1 MVEIGSEFWEASD
14 TGRKKY
20 LISGRAAL
28 EYIIRDILAEC
39 NAGSVLMPSYCCH
52 TMLEPFVRHR
62 IKIRFYDVFYDKDKG
77 LSVELPEESV
87 NTETYRNEIF
97 YYMTYFGFSQLSG
110 IEAEKIRERFD
121 LVIEDRTH
129 SWLSIDPIRSEVV
142 ADYTFTSFRKW
153 TGVYGIAEARKMT
166 SAFIVE
172 TGNIGKEYTIKRKD
186 AMALKAE
193 YISRQKILEKDN
205 ALPFPKIDI
214 TQDSKKVFLEKFSD
228 AERCLDQ
235 TYIGYTP
242 NSECAWQFLHA
253 DWDFLIEQRRKNA
266 DVLIQGLKEIQEV
279 TLLFKNRTKTDT
291 PIFVPIL
298 VEDGRDRL
306 RDYLIKNQV
315 YCPVHWP
322 LSEYHQGLSD
332 RARDIYNKELSIIC
346 DQRYTKKEMKFIVC
360 LIKDYFTG
368 RKEG

>member
-28 EYIIRDILAEC
+28 EYIIRDILAEY
-39 NAGSVLMPSYCCH
+39 NADSVLMPSYCCH

-87 NTETYRNEIF
+87 NTENDRNEIF
-97 YYMTYFGFSQLSG
+97 YYMTYFGFSQLPG

-129 SWLSIDPIRSEVV
+129 SWLSIDPIRSEVAV
-142 ADYTFTSFRKW
+142 DYTFTSFRKW

-166 SAFIVE
+166 SSFIVE
-172 TGNIGKEYTIKRKD
+172 TGTIGKEYTIKRKD

-205 ALPFPKIDI
+205 ASPFPKIDT

-242 NSECAWQFLHA
+242 DPECAWQFLHA
-253 DWDFLIEQRRKNA
+253 DWDFVKNQRKNNA
-266 DVLIQGLKEIQEV
+266 DVLRDGLKDIPEI
-279 TLLFKNRTKTDT
+279 TLLFTSRNETDT
-291 PIFVPIL
+291 PLFVPIL
-298 VEDGRDRL
+298 VEDDRNRL
-306 RDYLIKNQV
+306 RDHLIKNQV

-322 LSEYHQGLSD
+322 LSKYHQGLSG
-332 RARDIYNKELSIIC
+332 RAKDIYNKELSIIC
-346 DQRYTKKEMKFIVC
+346 DQRYTENEMEFIVC
-360 LIKDYFTG
+360 LIRNYFTG

>member
-28 EYIIRDILAEC
+28 EYIIRDILAEYKTD
-39 NAGSVLMPSYCCH
+39 SVLMPSYCCH
-52 TMLEPFVRHR
+52 TMLEPFVRHG
-62 IKIRFYDVFYDKDKG
+62 IKIRFYDVFYNKDKG
-77 LSVELPEESV
+77 LSVEFPEESV

-110 IEAEKIRERFD
+110 IDAEKIRERFD

-129 SWLSIDPIRSEVV
+129 SWLSIDPTRIEVA

-166 SAFIVE
+166 SAFTVE
-172 TGNIGKEYTIKRKD
+172 TGNIGKEYTEKRKN

-205 ALPFPKIDI
+205 VPPFPEIDT
-214 TQDSKKVFLEKFSD
+214 TQDSKKVFLEEFSD
-228 AERCLDQ
+228 AEKCLGQ

-242 NSECAWQFLHA
+242 TYECAWQFMHVN
-253 DWDFLIEQRRKNA
+253 WDFVKNQREDNA
-266 DVLIQGLKEIQEV
+266 DVLLNGLKDIPEI
-279 TLLFKNRTKTDT
+279 TLLFTSRNETDT
-291 PIFVPIL
+291 PLFVPIL

-306 RDYLIKNQV
+306 REYLIKHQV

-322 LSEYHQGLSD
+322 LSKYHQGLSC
-332 RARDIYNKELSIIC
+332 RAKDIYNKELSIIC
-346 DQRYTKKEMKFIVC
+346 DQRYTENEMEFIVY
-360 LIKDYFTG
+360 LIRDYFTG